1 MEDGGGEKERNEMEN
16 DGTVRSSRFF
26 RWHMHDELYANTC
39 TGEKKIERKIYKENR
54 FKNIW
59 GENKGNGCK
68 W

>member
-1 MEDGGGEKERNEMEN
+1 MKWRMMEPLEVLDFSDDICMMSYTQTYAQEK
-16 DGTVRSSRFF
+16 
-26 RWHMHDELYANTC
+26 
-39 TGEKKIERKIYKENR
+39 KKIERKIYKENR